1 MVSKSL
7 GNLEIYKKAVE
18 LSISG
23 WEIYQ
28 KIPKQ
33 HQYHIG
39 NQFLDAIDSIGAN
52 IAEGFGR
59 FHYKDSIKF
68 YYYARGSLF
77 ESKHW
82 TYLLY
87 KRGLV
92 DDTTYNNLL
101 TCLEKEGIKLNNF
114 INSIKPKSDPNP

>member
-1 MVSKSL
+1 MDTKSL
-7 GNLEIYKKAVE
+7 GNLEIYKIAVE
-18 LSISG
+18 LSLTA
-23 WEIYQ
+23 WEVYL

-33 HQYHIG
+33 HQIHIG

-59 FHYKDSIKF
+59 YHYKDSVKF
-68 YYYARGSLF
+68 YYNARGSLF

-87 KRGLV
+87 KRELL
-92 DDTTYNNLL
+92 DDVQYKFLL
-101 TCLEKEGIKLNNF
+101 DTLEKEGVKLNNF
-114 INSIKPKSDPNP
+114 INSIKPKTAQ